1 MAAKIA
7 ASRWPW
13 PIEDGFPFG
22 PDNKLHMSDRIPC
35 SEGSTA
41 HTKVAPRRRH
51 RIRTVHDDVRL
62 LEVPH

>member
-13 PIEDGFPFG
+13 PIEDGFPLG
-22 PDNKLHMSDRIPC
+22 PANKLHMSNRIPC

-41 HTKVAPRRRH
+41 HTKVAACRRH
-51 RIRTVHDDVRL
+51 RTVHDDVRL
-62 LEVPH
+62 LEVPY